1 VSEISSD
8 MSASNFK
15 YFRKLSTVIK
25 SLTVLQPIS
34 TPNGLL
40 LLRSSADIVSN
51 KGGCWVQNQFKIF

>member
-1 VSEISSD
+1 